1 VLVGRRKWFCDRWDG
16 PKNYPLGIYSL
27 CCCAY
32 LEADSAW
39 KSTTG
44 EITLVWPPLDIRI
57 SELAITPDGQ
67 RLVAIGLLA
76 HPTSTPSDG
85 APSRLAQAT
94 LLQASAGMS
103 PPPFSGN
110 TNGNSADMERRIIV
124 YDLETRQEI
133 WYVLMLNLSATFN
146 ESLAGLKLSGASF
159 KASRSRMILDLP

>member
-1 VLVGRRKWFCDRWDG
+1 VLVGRRKWFCDGWDG
-16 PKNYPLGIYSL
+16 QKNYPLGRYEL
-27 CCCAY
+27 YCCAS
-32 LEADSAW
+32 LEVDTAW
-39 KSTTG
+39 KNTTG
-44 EITLVWPPLDIRI
+44 EITLVWPLLDIRI

-94 LLQASAGMS
+94 LLQASAGMT

-110 TNGNSADMERRIIV
+110 TNGNSADMERRIVV

-133 WYVLMLNLSATFN
+133 WYVLVLNLSTTFN
-146 ESLAGLKLSGASF
+146 GLLTGLRLSGESF
-159 KASRSRMILDLP
+159 RASRSQMILDLP